1 MTSMKPLMAVAA
13 VVFVLAAPAPGQ
25 AAKWSLFG
33 SHADEAAPL
42 PPAASDSVD
51 VAQAGDGDRMA
62 RIEGSMRNLTGQ
74 IEELTFQLKQLQD
87 QMKRLQEDTDFRLR
101 DLEGAGAPA
110 QARQS
115 ANAGQSA
122 AQPRLLPGAGAP
134 VGGAAVAVDEPPV
147 DMGEPASADATDAP
161 PPGAQPLDLS
171 TLATGD
177 GTIGLQTTQGLPP
190 AQGLPAGSAA
200 VQPPP
205 LQAPGAAAAQAPR
218 QQVAAIASSGDPRT
232 DYDQAYALIRSG
244 QYDLAESSFRQFLVT
259 YPGDE
264 LAPEAQYWLGES
276 LFARGDYGAA
286 AEEFKK
292 GYKAYP
298 KSKRGPD
305 TLLKLGLSMAGLDFR
320 DEACKMYAL
329 ALKQYPDM
337 SNGLRQRVKNEQA
350 SAAC

>member
-1 MTSMKPLMAVAA
+1 M
-13 VVFVLAAPAPGQ
+13 
-25 AAKWSLFG
+25 
-33 SHADEAAPL
+33 
-42 PPAASDSVD
+42 DS
-51 VAQAGDGDRMA
+51 
-62 RIEGSMRNLTGQ
+62 
-74 IEELTFQLKQLQD
+74 
-87 QMKRLQEDTDFRLR
+87 
-101 DLEGAGAPA
+101 
-110 QARQS
+110 
-115 ANAGQSA
+115 
-122 AQPRLLPGAGAP
+122 
-134 VGGAAVAVDEPPV
+134 AAVAID
-147 DMGEPASADATDAP
+147 EPASTAATDAP

-177 GTIGLQTTQGLPP
+177 GTIGLSAAQAPP
-190 AQGLPAGSAA
+190 VAQAPAA

-205 LQAPGAAAAQAPR
+205 LQAPAAAAAQAPR
-218 QQVAAIASSGDPRT
+218 QQVAAIAPSGDPRT
-232 DYDQAYALIRSG
+232 DYDQAYGLIRSG
-244 QYDLAESSFRQFLVT
+244 QYDLAESSFRQFLVA